1 MAIRA
6 PDGANNYMKS
16 RDVKCQ
22 FDRHRRWSKD
32 RNVSIFERGKMLC
45 RSNIRYFTAKLWSVQ
60 YLDLIVGQN
69 RPKYQERDLGKS
81 HQFCVL
87 KLDMLWYVWSSYSD
101 LNEVRDWE
109 LIFETL
115 PLQITSSLLDH
126 TGCEF
131 FIRDLIIMAGL
142 WFFNNILCSP
152 LYALG
157 YCYNAA
163 PVVNSILP
171 QY

>member
-1 MAIRA
+1 MRSG
-6 PDGANNYMKS
+6 DVKS
-16 RDVKCQ
+16 RHH
-22 FDRHRRWSKD
+22 FDRFRRWSKD

-45 RSNIRYFTAKLWSVQ
+45 RSNIRYFTAKLWTVQ

-69 RPKYQERDLGKS
+69 NPKYQEQDLSKS
-81 HQFCVL
+81 HQFCVFS

-101 LNEVRDWE
+101 VNEVRGWE
-109 LIFETL
+109 VIFETPL
-115 PLQITSSLLDH
+115 LQITSLALDH

-142 WFFNNILCSP
+142 WFFNNILFSL
-152 LYALG
+152 LYAL
-157 YCYNAA
+157 CYRAA
-163 PVVNSILP
+163 LVVNSILP

>member
-1 MAIRA
+1 
-6 PDGANNYMKS
+6 
-16 RDVKCQ
+16 
-22 FDRHRRWSKD
+22 
-32 RNVSIFERGKMLC
+32 MLC
-45 RSNIRYFTAKLWSVQ
+45 QSNIRYFTAKLWTVQ

-69 RPKYQERDLGKS
+69 NPKYHERDLSKS
-81 HQFCVL
+81 HQFCVFS
-87 KLDMLWYVWSSYSD
+87 KLDMFWYVWSSYSD
-101 LNEVRDWE
+101 VNEVRGWE

-115 PLQITSSLLDH
+115 PLQITSLSLDSI
-126 TGCEF
+126 GCEF

-163 PVVNSILP
+163 PAPVKNSILP
-171 QY
+171 QYSILAAKCNVCTKYASYIQALPMW